1 MDDPKSNFSETQ
13 LQNIAILTTGIQK
26 TNAMRNQRLVV
37 AREPAPTGAVTAN
50 NNNTGNSVVQASSS
64 ASQQQNRQSEN
75 NLAIVLIGI
84 VIMHLV
90 STSINHFP
98 KS

>member
-1 MDDPKSNFSETQ
+1 
-13 LQNIAILTTGIQK
+13 LAGIQK

-37 AREPAPTGAVTAN
+37 ARDPAPTGAVSAN
-50 NNNTGNSVVQASSS
+50 NNAGNSVAQTSS

-90 STSINHFP
+90 SI
-98 KS
+98 